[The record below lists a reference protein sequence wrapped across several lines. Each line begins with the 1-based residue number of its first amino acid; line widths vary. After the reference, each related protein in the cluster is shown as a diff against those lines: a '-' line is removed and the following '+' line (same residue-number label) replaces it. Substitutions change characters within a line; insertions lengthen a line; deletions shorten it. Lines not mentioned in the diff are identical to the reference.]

1 MTIRDAVAADV
12 PAIYEL
18 EHRKELRTFIGR
30 WTEEQHKKALADEDF
45 ACLVMKNDAG
55 DLVGYAILRGVASE
69 DRSIEL
75 KRIVVEAPGQGLGKK
90 LLQFVAKRVF
100 KEWGAHRLFLDV
112 YETNPRAKRVYEAF
126 GFQVEGVMRESS
138 YRDGEYHSQVL
149 MSLLDREYEAL
160 HGSTNSEGA

>member
-1 MTIRDAVAADV
+1 MTIRDAVVADV

-18 EHRKELRTFIGR
+18 EHRKEFRTFIGR

-45 ACLVMKNDAG
+45 AYLVMKNDAG
-55 DLVGYAILRGVASE
+55 DLVGYVILRGVASE
-69 DRSIEL
+69 DKSIEL

-90 LLQFVAKRVF
+90 LLEFLAKRVF
-100 KEWGAHRLFLDV
+100 EEWGAHRLFLDV

-160 HGSTNSEGA
+160 HGSRSDGE

>member
-1 MTIRDAVAADV
+1 MKIRDAVAADV

-18 EHRKELRTFIGR
+18 EHRRELHTFIGQ
-30 WTEEQHKKALADEDF
+30 WTEKQHRRALADEDF
-45 ACLVMKNDAG
+45 AYLVMEGDAG
-55 DLVGYAILRGVASE
+55 EVVGYAILRGVASE

-90 LLQFVAKRVF
+90 LLQSVAKRVF
-100 KEWGAHRLFLDV
+100 EEWGAHRLFLDV

-149 MSLLDREYEAL
+149 MSLLDREYTAL
-160 HGSTNSEGA
+160 HASINNGDA